1 LSIHMTKQG
10 MTIAQAALEMGVS
23 TRTVRRYI
31 KAGKIQAELV
41 EGPFGGEYR
50 IYQIPNKKTEILQKN
65 TIDNSSG
72 QLPPDSGGT
81 GQSQNM
87 IQMMDYIKELQEKNL
102 ALAAQFG
109 AASERVNNL
118 ENQIKLLGDGKK
130 PWWQQL
136 FTRSK

>member
-41 EGPFGGEYR
+41 EGPFGEEYR

-72 QLPPDSGGT
+72 QLPSDSRET

>member
-1 LSIHMTKQG
+1 MSIRMTKQG
-10 MTIAQAALEMGVS
+10 VTIAQAALEMGVS

-41 EGPFGGEYR
+41 EGPFGEEYR
-50 IYQIPNKKTEILQKN
+50 IYQILDKKTEILQKN
-65 TIDNSSG
+65 TVDNSFG
-72 QLPPDSGGT
+72 QLSSDNGET
-81 GQSQNM
+81 EQSQNM
-87 IQMMDYIKELQEKNL
+87 IQMLDYIKELQEKNL

-130 PWWQQL
+130 SWWQQL
-136 FTRSK
+136 FKKSK